1 MSLRALFAPQG
12 EGLEVKVQGQ
22 LAEWPQK
29 PRLPLCT
36 SDPFVHTSMQQ
47 QRPHQFAAFVGVL
60 ILIYFNC
67 ALESVRQAPP
77 EAGVDRANSGPARRV
92 TATRGDGF
100 TCRSQ

>member
-29 PRLPLCT
+29 PRLPLST

-47 QRPHQFAAFVGVL
+47 QRPDQFAAFGGIL
-60 ILIYFNC
+60 ILTHFNC
-67 ALESVRQAPP
+67 ALEWVRRAPP
-77 EAGVDRANSGPARRV
+77 VTGVDRANSGPARRV
-92 TATRGDGF
+92 TATEGGGF